1 MDVPLPNGVVVKD
14 VPEGT
19 TKAQLL
25 EIAIRNNLI
34 TKEEAAQATAPR
46 ASTSVFEP
54 AVPYSGAAETV
65 RAGFQG
71 LTLGSFDEIEAALR
85 TGSISSPQYQ
95 KLRNELRAQQEQ
107 FGQDYP
113 NVKTPIEFAGGMA
126 LPLGFLQKAKQAST
140 GTQSAL
146 AGEKLLLDK
155 FGGQIGR
162 GAAVGAATGAASGY
176 GYATKDVGEETVKGS
191 MFGGVLGGTVPV
203 AIKGAGSLIRNV
215 LNASGVGDQPAAA
228 SRILANYLQKDNL
241 TPNEAMAA
249 LDELRRIGVPN
260 ATIADLGENLRG
272 LAYNAYAVS
281 SKAKTGT
288 QNFLESRLIDQKND
302 VVTALANKAGLDVN
316 ANGYERLNSLI
327 EDQALKAKTAYPA
340 AYSKDVYAKDFRK
353 YMDRDLFKNAY
364 KEAVKRADARGETL
378 PPLDALLSDR
388 RVPTDVMH
396 QLKIGLDRIVEKETD
411 AITGKV
417 TGYGNDVSKAR
428 KEFNDLLK
436 TKNDAYRKANLEYAD
451 SEKIQDAFQ
460 MGQKYQKL
468 DPKEAAAKIKAFN
481 PAEKESFRMGM
492 MADINNRAGDFK
504 GGDFTRQVFKSDN
517 QKGLVRLAF
526 ENQSKYNEFSQFIKA
541 IDEQGKTAKK
551 VIGGSPTAERLAT
564 QQNAGEIAQIAQN
577 AATGDV
583 LGTIKATAGA
593 LFGRSKGISSETSEA
608 LQRRLFSTNAKEQR
622 AILDELQKRTQ
633 TRPVGLLSGSAILGT
648 STGIL
653 GD

>member
-1 MDVPLPNGVVVKD
+1 MAKNAWEDAPVV
-14 VPEGT
+14 
-19 TKAQLL
+19 Q
-25 EIAIRNNLI
+25 
-34 TKEEAAQATAPR
+34 EEAPQV
-46 ASTSVFEP
+46 STSVFQP
-54 AVPYSGAAETV
+54 SVPYSGAAEAG
-65 RAGFQG
+65 RAVAQGASFGFA
-71 LTLGSFDEIEAALR
+71 DEIEAAFR
-85 TGSISSPQYQ
+85 TGRISGPQYE
-95 KLRNELRAQQEQ
+95 KLRNELRAQQGQ

-113 NVKTPIEFAGGMA
+113 NVKTPLELAGGMIV
-126 LPLGFLQKAKQAST
+126 PVGGFQAAKRAET
-140 GTQSAL
+140 GTQSML

-162 GAAVGAATGAASGY
+162 GATVGAATGALSGA
-176 GYATKDVGEETVKGS
+176 GYATKDTGEEAVKGS
-191 MFGGVLGGTVPV
+191 IFGGVLGSAVPLT
-203 AIKGAGSLIRNV
+203 IKGAGSVIRNV

-228 SRILANYLQKDNL
+228 SRMLANYLKKDNL

-260 ATIADLGENLRG
+260 ATLADLGENLRG

-302 VVTALANKAGLDVN
+302 VVTALANKAGLDIN
-316 ANGYERLNSLI
+316 TNGYERLNKLI
-327 EDQALKAKTAYPA
+327 EDQGLAAKTAYPA

-353 YMDRDLFKNAY
+353 FMDRDLFKNAY

-378 PPLDALLSDR
+378 PPLDVLLSDR

-451 SEKIQDAFQ
+451 SERIQDAFQ

-468 DPKEAAAKIKAFN
+468 DPKEAVAKIKAFN

-492 MADINNRAGDFK
+492 MADINNRLGDFK
-504 GGDFTRQVFKSDN
+504 GGDFTRQIFKSDN
-517 QKGLVRLAF
+517 QKALARLAF
-526 ENQSKYNEFSQFIKA
+526 EDQAKYNDFSQFVKA
-541 IDEQGKTAKK
+541 MDEQSKTAKA
-551 VIGGSPTAERLAT
+551 VIGGSQTAPRLAS

-577 AATGDV
+577 AASGNL
-583 LGTIKATAGA
+583 LGTTKALAGA
-593 LFGRSKGISSETSEA
+593 LFSRAKGISSESSEA
-608 LQRRLFSTNAKEQR
+608 LQKRLFTSNPDEQR
-622 AILDELQKRTQ
+622 AILKELQTRTQ
-633 TRPVGLLSGSAILGT
+633 RRPVGLLSGAAATGT
-648 STGIL
+648 ATGIL

>member
-1 MDVPLPNGVVVKD
+1 MADKFIGVPV
-14 VPEGT
+14 
-19 TKAQLL
+19 
-25 EIAIRNNLI
+25 
-34 TKEEAAQATAPR
+34 EEPR

-54 AVPYSGAAETV
+54 AVPYSGAIETV
-65 RAGFQG
+65 RSAAQG
-71 LTLGSFDEIEAALR
+71 LTLGSADEIEAAFR

-107 FGQDYP
+107 FGEDYP
-113 NVKTPIEFAGGMA
+113 NVKTPIELAGGML
-126 LPLGFLQKAKQAST
+126 LPFGLLQKAKQTST

-146 AGEKLLLDK
+146 AGEKLLFDK

-162 GAAVGAATGAASGY
+162 GAAVGTATGAASGY

-191 MFGGVLGGTVPV
+191 IFGGVLGGTVPV
-203 AIKGAGSLIRNV
+203 ALKGAGTVIRNV

-241 TPNEAMAA
+241 TPNEAMAV

-302 VVTALANKAGLDVN
+302 VVTALANKAGLDIN

-353 YMDRDLFKNAY
+353 FMDRDLFKNAY

-526 ENQSKYNEFSQFIKA
+526 ENQAKYNDFSQFIKA
-541 IDEQGKTAKK
+541 MDQQSKTAKK

-564 QQNAGEIAQIAQN
+564 QQDAGQIAQIAQN

-593 LFGRSKGISSETSEA
+593 LFGKAKGISSETSEA
-608 LQRRLFSTNAKEQR
+608 LQKRLFSTSQQEQR
-622 AILDELQKRTQ
+622 AILAELQKRTQ
-633 TRPVGLLSGSAILGT
+633 SRPVGLLSGSAIVGT

>member
-1 MDVPLPNGVVVKD
+1 MAKNAWEDAPVV
-14 VPEGT
+14 
-19 TKAQLL
+19 Q
-25 EIAIRNNLI
+25 
-34 TKEEAAQATAPR
+34 EEAPQV
-46 ASTSVFEP
+46 STSVFQP
-54 AVPYSGAAETV
+54 SVPYSGAAEAG
-65 RAGFQG
+65 RAVAQGASFGFA
-71 LTLGSFDEIEAALR
+71 DEIEAAFR
-85 TGSISSPQYQ
+85 TGRISGPQYE
-95 KLRNELRAQQEQ
+95 KLRNELRAQQGQ

-113 NVKTPIEFAGGMA
+113 NVKTPLELAGG
-126 LPLGFLQKAKQAST
+126 LIVPFGSLQAANRLKT
-140 GTQSAL
+140 GTQAML
-146 AGEKLLLDK
+146 AGERL
-155 FGGQIGR
+155 GGQIAR
-162 GAAVGAATGAASGY
+162 GTAVGAATGALSGA
-176 GYATKDVGEETVKGS
+176 GYATKDTGEEAVKGS
-191 MFGGVLGGTVPV
+191 IFGGALGGTVPV
-203 AIKGAGSLIRNV
+203 ALKGAGGVIRNV
-215 LNASGVGDQPAAA
+215 LNASGIGDQQVA
-228 SRILANYLQKDNL
+228 SSKILANYLQKDNL
-241 TPNEAMAA
+241 TPNEAMSA

-272 LAYNAYAVS
+272 LAYSAYAVP

-526 ENQSKYNEFSQFIKA
+526 EDQSKYNEFSQFIKA

-577 AATGDV
+577 AARGDL
-583 LGTIKATAGA
+583 LGTTRA
-593 LFGRSKGISSETSEA
+593 LASTLFSRAKGISSESSEA
-608 LQRRLFSTNAKEQR
+608 LQKRLFTSNPDEQR
-622 AILDELQKRTQ
+622 AILQELQTRTQ
-633 TRPVGLLSGSAILGT
+633 RRPVGLLSGAAATGT
-648 STGIL
+648 ATGIL

>member
-1 MDVPLPNGVVVKD
+1 MDVTLPNGTVVKD

-34 TKEEAAQATAPR
+34 TKEEAAQATAPK

-54 AVPYSGAAETV
+54 AVPYSGAAETI

-71 LTLGSFDEIEAALR
+71 LTLGSADEIEAAFR

-113 NVKTPIEFAGGMA
+113 NVKTPVELAGGMA

-140 GTQSAL
+140 GTQSML
-146 AGEKLLLDK
+146 AGERL
-155 FGGQIGR
+155 GGQIAR
-162 GAAVGAATGAASGY
+162 GTAVGTATGAASGY

-191 MFGGVLGGTVPV
+191 IFGGALGATVPV
-203 AIKGAGSLIRNV
+203 AIKGAGTVIRNV

-241 TPNEAMAA
+241 TPNEAMAV

-302 VVTALANKAGLDVN
+302 VVTALANKAGLDIN

-353 YMDRDLFKNAY
+353 FMDRDLFKNAY

-526 ENQSKYNEFSQFIKA
+526 EDQAKYNDFSQFIKA
-541 IDEQGKTAKK
+541 MDQQSKTAKK
-551 VIGGSPTAERLAT
+551 VIGGSETAPRLAS
-564 QQNAGEIAQIAQN
+564 QENANEIAQIAQN
-577 AATGDV
+577 AARGDA
-583 LGTIKATAGA
+583 LGILRATAGA
-593 LFGRSKGISSETSEA
+593 LYGRSKGISSETSEA
-608 LQRRLFSTNAKEQR
+608 LQKRLFSTSQQEQR
-622 AILDELQKRTQ
+622 AILAELQKRTQ
-633 TRPVGLLSGSAILGT
+633 NRPVGLLSGSAIVGT

>member
-1 MDVPLPNGVVVKD
+1 MADKFIGVPV
-14 VPEGT
+14 
-19 TKAQLL
+19 
-25 EIAIRNNLI
+25 
-34 TKEEAAQATAPR
+34 EEPR

-54 AVPYSGAAETV
+54 AVPYSGAIETV
-65 RAGFQG
+65 RSAAQG
-71 LTLGSFDEIEAALR
+71 LTLGSADEIEAAFR

-107 FGQDYP
+107 FGEDYP
-113 NVKTPIEFAGGMA
+113 NVKTPIELAGGML
-126 LPLGFLQKAKQAST
+126 LPFGFLQKAKQAST
-140 GTQSAL
+140 ARQSAL

-162 GAAVGAATGAASGY
+162 GAAVGTATGAASGY

-191 MFGGVLGGTVPV
+191 IFGGALGATVPV
-203 AIKGAGSLIRNV
+203 AIKGAGTVIRNV

-241 TPNEAMAA
+241 TPNEAMAV

-260 ATIADLGENLRG
+260 ATIADLGDNLRG

-302 VVTALANKAGLDVN
+302 VVKALADKAGLDINV
-316 ANGYERLNSLI
+316 NGYERLNKLI
-327 EDQALKAKTAYPA
+327 EDQSAAAKKAYPA
-340 AYSKDVYAKDFRK
+340 AYSKEVYAKDFRQF
-353 YMDRDLFKNAY
+353 MDRDVFKKAY
-364 KEAVKRADARGETL
+364 KEAVDRADVRGETL
-378 PPLDALLSDR
+378 PALDVLLSDR

-396 QLKIGLDRIVEKETD
+396 QIKIGLDRVIEKETD
-411 AITGKV
+411 AVTGKV
-417 TGYGNDVSKAR
+417 TGYGRDVIQVKND
-428 KEFNDLLK
+428 FNKLL
-436 TKNDAYRKANLEYAD
+436 TQKNDAYKIANEKFAD
-451 SEKIQDAFQ
+451 SAKIQDAFQ

-468 DPKEAAAKIKAFN
+468 DVKEAAAKIKAFN
-481 PAEKESFRMGM
+481 PAQKESFRMGM

-517 QKGLVRLAF
+517 QKGLARLAF
-526 ENQSKYNEFSQFIKA
+526 EDQNKYNEFSQFIKA

-564 QQNAGEIAQIAQN
+564 QQDAGQIAQIAQN

-593 LFGRSKGISSETSEA
+593 LFGKAKGISSETSEA
-608 LQRRLFSTNAKEQR
+608 LQKRLFSTNPDEQR
-622 AILDELQKRTQ
+622 AIMAELQKRTQ
-633 TRPVGLLSGSAILGT
+633 RRPVGLLSGAAATGT
-648 STGIL
+648 ATGIL

>member
-34 TKEEAAQATAPR
+34 TKEEAAQTTTPKV
-46 ASTSVFEP
+46 STSVFEP

-71 LTLGSFDEIEAALR
+71 LTLGSADEIEAAFR
-85 TGSISSPQYQ
+85 TGRISGPEYE
-95 KLRNELRAQQEQ
+95 KLRDQLRAQQGQ

-113 NVKTPIEFAGGMA
+113 NVKTPIELAGGMA

-140 GTQSAL
+140 GTQSML
-146 AGEKLLLDK
+146 AGERL
-155 FGGQIGR
+155 GGQIAR
-162 GAAVGAATGAASGY
+162 GTAIGAGTGAVSGY
-176 GYATKDVGEETVKGS
+176 GYSTQDAGEETLKGS
-191 MFGGVLGGTVPV
+191 IYGGALGGTVPV
-203 AIKGAGSLIRNV
+203 ALKGAGILISNV
-215 LNASGVGDQPAAA
+215 LSASGVGNQLLAG
-228 SRILANYLQKDNL
+228 SRILSNYLQKDNL

-272 LAYNAYAVS
+272 LAYSAYAVP

-288 QNFLESRLIDQKND
+288 QNFLESRIIDQKND
-302 VVTALANKAGLDVN
+302 VVKALADKAGLDIN
-316 ANGYERLNSLI
+316 ANGYERLNKLI
-327 EDQALKAKTAYPA
+327 EDQSLAAKKAYPA
-340 AYSKDVYAKDFRK
+340 AYSKDVYAKDFRQF
-353 YMDRDLFKNAY
+353 MDRNVFKKAY
-364 KEAVKRADARGETL
+364 KEAADRADVRGETL
-378 PPLDALLSDR
+378 PPLDVLLSDR

-396 QLKIGLDRIVEKETD
+396 QLKIGLDRVIEKETD
-411 AITGKV
+411 AVTGKV
-417 TGYGNDVSKAR
+417 TGYGSDVIKV
-428 KEFNDLLK
+428 KNEFNDLLK
-436 TKNDAYRKANLEYAD
+436 QKNPIYAKANAEFAD
-451 SEKIQDAFQ
+451 SARVQNAFQ

-468 DPKEAAAKIKAFN
+468 DVKEAAAEIKKFN
-481 PAEKESFRMGM
+481 PAEKEAFRMGM
-492 MADINNRAGDFK
+492 MADINNRLGDFK
-504 GGDFTRQVFKSDN
+504 GGDFTRQIFKSDN
-517 QKGLVRLAF
+517 QKALANLAF
-526 ENQSKYNEFSQFIKA
+526 ENQGKYKEFSQFIKA

-564 QQNAGEIAQIAQN
+564 QENAGEIAQIAQN
-577 AATGDV
+577 AARGDL
-583 LGTIKATAGA
+583 LGTTKALAGA
-593 LFGRSKGISSETSEA
+593 LYGRSKGISSETSEA
-608 LQRRLFSTNAKEQR
+608 LQKRLFSTNPKEQR
-622 AILDELQKRTQ
+622 AILNELQTRSQ

>member
-1 MDVPLPNGVVVKD
+1 MADKFIGVPV
-14 VPEGT
+14 
-19 TKAQLL
+19 
-25 EIAIRNNLI
+25 
-34 TKEEAAQATAPR
+34 EEPK

-85 TGSISSPQYQ
+85 TGRISGSEYE
-95 KLRNELRAQQEQ
+95 KLRDQLRAQQGQ

-140 GTQSAL
+140 GTQSML
-146 AGEKLLLDK
+146 AGERL
-155 FGGQIGR
+155 GGQIAR
-162 GAAVGAATGAASGY
+162 GTAVGATTGALSGA
-176 GYATKDVGEETVKGS
+176 GYATKDTGEEAVKGS
-191 MFGGVLGGTVPV
+191 IFGGALGGTVPV

-302 VVTALANKAGLDVN
+302 VVKALADKAGLDIN
-316 ANGYERLNSLI
+316 SNGYERLNKLI
-327 EDQALKAKTAYPA
+327 EEQSADAKKAYPA
-340 AYSKDVYAKDFRK
+340 AYSKDVYAKDFRQF
-353 YMDRDLFKNAY
+353 MDRDVFKKAY
-364 KEAVKRADARGETL
+364 KEAVDRADVRGETL
-378 PPLDALLSDR
+378 PPLDVLLSDR

-396 QLKIGLDRIVEKETD
+396 QIKIGLDRVIEKETD
-411 AITGKV
+411 AVTGKV
-417 TGYGNDVSKAR
+417 TGYGRDVIQVKND
-428 KEFNDLLK
+428 FNKLL
-436 TKNDAYRKANLEYAD
+436 TQKNDAYKIANEKFAD
-451 SEKIQDAFQ
+451 SAKIQDAFQ

-526 ENQSKYNEFSQFIKA
+526 EDQAKYNDFSQFIKA
-541 IDEQGKTAKK
+541 MDQQSKTAKK
-551 VIGGSPTAERLAT
+551 VIGGSETAPRLAS
-564 QQNAGEIAQIAQN
+564 QENANEIAQIAQN
-577 AATGDV
+577 AARGDA
-583 LGTIKATAGA
+583 LGILRATAGA
-593 LFGRSKGISSETSEA
+593 LYGRSKGISGETSQA
-608 LQRRLFSTNAKEQR
+608 LQQRLFSTNPDEQR
-622 AILDELQKRTQ
+622 AIMAELQKRTQ
-633 TRPVGLLSGSAILGT
+633 RRPVGLLSGSAIVGT

>member
-1 MDVPLPNGVVVKD
+1 
-14 VPEGT
+14 
-19 TKAQLL
+19 
-25 EIAIRNNLI
+25 
-34 TKEEAAQATAPR
+34 
-46 ASTSVFEP
+46 
-54 AVPYSGAAETV
+54 
-65 RAGFQG
+65 
-71 LTLGSFDEIEAALR
+71 
-85 TGSISSPQYQ
+85 
-95 KLRNELRAQQEQ
+95 
-107 FGQDYP
+107 
-113 NVKTPIEFAGGMA
+113 MA

-162 GAAVGAATGAASGY
+162 GAAVGTATGAASGY

-191 MFGGVLGGTVPV
+191 IFGGVLGGTVPV

-302 VVTALANKAGLDVN
+302 VVTALANKAGLDIN
-316 ANGYERLNSLI
+316 ANGYERLNKLI
-327 EDQALKAKTAYPA
+327 EDQGLAAKTAYPA

-353 YMDRDLFKNAY
+353 FMDRDLFKNAY

-526 ENQSKYNEFSQFIKA
+526 EDQAKYNDFSQFIKA
-541 IDEQGKTAKK
+541 MDQQSKTAKK
-551 VIGGSPTAERLAT
+551 VIGGSETAPRLAS
-564 QQNAGEIAQIAQN
+564 QENANEIAQIAQN
-577 AATGDV
+577 AARGDV

-608 LQRRLFSTNAKEQR
+608 LQQRLFSTNPDEQR
-622 AILDELQKRTQ
+622 AIMAELQKRTQ
-633 TRPVGLLSGSAILGT
+633 RRPVGLLSGSAIVGT

>member
-1 MDVPLPNGVVVKD
+1 MAKNAWEDAPVV
-14 VPEGT
+14 
-19 TKAQLL
+19 Q
-25 EIAIRNNLI
+25 
-34 TKEEAAQATAPR
+34 EEAPQV
-46 ASTSVFEP
+46 STSVFQP
-54 AVPYSGAAETV
+54 SVPYSGVAEAG
-65 RAGFQG
+65 RAVAQGASFGFA
-71 LTLGSFDEIEAALR
+71 DELEAALR
-85 TGSISSPQYQ
+85 TGRISGPEYE
-95 KLRNELRAQQEQ
+95 KLRNQLRAQQGQ

-113 NVKTPIEFAGGMA
+113 NVKTPLELAGGMLIPFGGYQA
-126 LPLGFLQKAKQAST
+126 AKRAET
-140 GTQSAL
+140 GTQAML
-146 AGEKLLLDK
+146 AGQGLR
-155 FGGQIGR
+155 GQIAR
-162 GAAVGAATGAASGY
+162 GTAVGATTGALSGA
-176 GYATKDVGEETVKGS
+176 GYATQDTGEEAVKGS
-191 MFGGVLGGTVPV
+191 IFGGVLDGTVPV
-203 AIKGAGSLIRNV
+203 ALKGAGTVIRNV
-215 LNASGVGDQPAAA
+215 LNASGVGDQQVAA
-228 SRILANYLQKDNL
+228 SKMLANYLQKDNL

-260 ATIADLGENLRG
+260 ATLADLGENLRG
-272 LAYNAYAVS
+272 LAYNAYAIP

-302 VVTALANKAGLDVN
+302 VVTALANKAGLDIN
-316 ANGYERLNSLI
+316 ANGYERLNKLI
-327 EDQALKAKTAYPA
+327 EDQGLAAKTAYPA

-353 YMDRDLFKNAY
+353 FMDRDLFKNAY

-378 PPLDALLSDR
+378 PPLDTLLSDR

-526 ENQSKYNEFSQFIKA
+526 EDQSKYNEFSQFIKA

-577 AATGDV
+577 AARGDL
-583 LGTIKATAGA
+583 LGTTRA
-593 LFGRSKGISSETSEA
+593 LASTLFSRAKGISSESSEA
-608 LQRRLFSTNAKEQR
+608 LQKRLFTSNPDEQR
-622 AILDELQKRTQ
+622 AILQELQTRTQ
-633 TRPVGLLSGSAILGT
+633 RRPVGLLSGAAATGT
-648 STGIL
+648 ATGIL

>member
-1 MDVPLPNGVVVKD
+1 MADKFIGVPV
-14 VPEGT
+14 
-19 TKAQLL
+19 
-25 EIAIRNNLI
+25 
-34 TKEEAAQATAPR
+34 EEPR

-54 AVPYSGAAETV
+54 AVPYSGAIETV
-65 RAGFQG
+65 RSAAQG
-71 LTLGSFDEIEAALR
+71 LTLGSADEIEAAFR

-107 FGQDYP
+107 FGEDYP
-113 NVKTPIEFAGGMA
+113 NVKTPIELAGGML
-126 LPLGFLQKAKQAST
+126 LPFGLLQKAKQTST

-146 AGEKLLLDK
+146 AGEKLLFDK

-162 GAAVGAATGAASGY
+162 GAAVGTATGAASGY

-191 MFGGVLGGTVPV
+191 IFGGVLGGTVPV
-203 AIKGAGSLIRNV
+203 ALKGAGTVIRNV

-249 LDELRRIGVPN
+249 LDELRRLGVPN

-302 VVTALANKAGLDVN
+302 VVTALANKAGLDIN

-353 YMDRDLFKNAY
+353 FMDRDLFKNAY

-526 ENQSKYNEFSQFIKA
+526 EDQAKYNDFSQFIKA
-541 IDEQGKTAKK
+541 MDQQSKTAKK

-564 QQNAGEIAQIAQN
+564 QQDAGQIAQIAQN

-593 LFGRSKGISSETSEA
+593 LFGKAKGISSETSEA
-608 LQRRLFSTNAKEQR
+608 LQKRLFSTSQQEQR
-622 AILDELQKRTQ
+622 AILAELQKRTQ
-633 TRPVGLLSGSAILGT
+633 SRPVGLLSGSAIVGT

>member
-34 TKEEAAQATAPR
+34 TKEEAAQATAPKV
-46 ASTSVFEP
+46 STSVFEP
-54 AVPYSGAAETV
+54 AVPYSGVAETV

-85 TGSISSPQYQ
+85 TGRISGPQYE

-191 MFGGVLGGTVPV
+191 IFGGVLGGTVPV

-272 LAYNAYAVS
+272 LAYSAYAVP

-288 QNFLESRLIDQKND
+288 QNFLESRIIDQKND
-302 VVTALANKAGLDVN
+302 VVKALADKAGLDIN
-316 ANGYERLNSLI
+316 ANGYERLNQI
-327 EDQALKAKTAYPA
+327 IQDQSDAARKAYPA
-340 AYSKDVYAKDFRK
+340 AYSKEVYAKDFRQF
-353 YMDRDLFKNAY
+353 MDRNVFKNAY
-364 KEAVKRADARGETL
+364 NEAVALADVKGKKL
-378 PPLDALLSDR
+378 PPLDVLLSDR
-388 RVPTDVMH
+388 RVPTDVLH
-396 QLKIGLDRIVEKETD
+396 QLKIGLDRVIETH
-411 AITGKV
+411 TVNGKTDKYGQAV
-417 TGYGNDVSKAR
+417 TEVKN
-428 KEFNDLLK
+428 EFNKLLT
-436 TKNDAYRKANLEYAD
+436 TKNKLYGKANEEFAD
-451 SEKIQDAFQ
+451 SARIQKALE
-460 MGQKYQKL
+460 MGQDYQKL
-468 DPKEAAAKIKAFN
+468 DVRQAAAEIKKFN
-481 PAEKESFRMGM
+481 PAEKEAFRMGM
-492 MADINNRAGDFK
+492 MADINNRLGDFK

-517 QKGLVRLAF
+517 QKALANLAF
-526 ENQSKYNEFSQFIKA
+526 EDQAKYKEFSQFIKA

-564 QQNAGEIAQIAQN
+564 QQDAGQIAQIAQN

-583 LGTIKATAGA
+583 LGTIRATAGA
-593 LFGRSKGISSETSEA
+593 LYGKAKGISGETSEA
-608 LQRRLFSTNAKEQR
+608 LQQRLFSTNAKEQQ
-622 AILDELQKRTQ
+622 AILAELQKRTQ
-633 TRPVGLLSGSAILGT
+633 RRPVGLLSGSAAIGT
-648 STGIL
+648 SLGML

>member
-1 MDVPLPNGVVVKD
+1 MAKNAWEDAPVVQD
-14 VPEGT
+14 
-19 TKAQLL
+19 
-25 EIAIRNNLI
+25 
-34 TKEEAAQATAPR
+34 EAPQV
-46 ASTSVFEP
+46 STSVFQP
-54 AVPYSGAAETV
+54 SVPYSGVEEAG
-65 RAGFQG
+65 RAVAQGATFGFA
-71 LTLGSFDEIEAALR
+71 DELEAALR
-85 TGSISSPQYQ
+85 TGKISGPDYER
-95 KLRNELRAQQEQ
+95 LRNQLRAQQGQ

-113 NVKTPIEFAGGMA
+113 NVKTPLELAGG
-126 LPLGFLQKAKQAST
+126 LIVPFGSLQAANRLKT
-140 GTQSAL
+140 GTQSML
-146 AGEKLLLDK
+146 AGERL
-155 FGGQIGR
+155 GGQIAR
-162 GAAVGAATGAASGY
+162 GTAVGAATGALSGA
-176 GYATKDVGEETVKGS
+176 GYATQDTTGEAVKGS
-191 MFGGVLGGTVPV
+191 IFGGALGGTVPV
-203 AIKGAGSLIRNV
+203 AIKGAGTVIRNV
-215 LNASGVGDQPAAA
+215 LNASGIGDQQAA
-228 SRILANYLQKDNL
+228 SSKILANYLQKDNL

-272 LAYNAYAVS
+272 LANSAYSVP

-302 VVTALANKAGLDVN
+302 VVTALANKAGLDIN
-316 ANGYERLNSLI
+316 ANGYERLNKLI
-327 EDQALKAKTAYPA
+327 EDQGLAAKKAYPA
-340 AYSKDVYAKDFRK
+340 AYSKDVFAKDFRK
-353 YMDRDLFKNAY
+353 FMDRDLFKNAY

-428 KEFNDLLK
+428 KEFNDLIK

-451 SEKIQDAFQ
+451 SERIQDAFQ

-526 ENQSKYNEFSQFIKA
+526 EDQSKYNEFSQFIKA

-577 AATGDV
+577 AARGDL
-583 LGTIKATAGA
+583 LGTTRA
-593 LFGRSKGISSETSEA
+593 LASTLFSRAKGISSESSEA
-608 LQRRLFSTNAKEQR
+608 LQKRLFTSNPDEQR
-622 AILDELQKRTQ
+622 AILQELQTRTQ
-633 TRPVGLLSGSAILGT
+633 RRPVGLLSGAAATGT
-648 STGIL
+648 ATGIL

>member
-1 MDVPLPNGVVVKD
+1 MAKNAWEDAPLV
-14 VPEGT
+14 
-19 TKAQLL
+19 Q
-25 EIAIRNNLI
+25 
-34 TKEEAAQATAPR
+34 EEAPQV
-46 ASTSVFEP
+46 STSVFQP
-54 AVPYSGAAETV
+54 SVPYSGVAEAG
-65 RAGFQG
+65 RAVAQGATFGFA
-71 LTLGSFDEIEAALR
+71 DELEAALR
-85 TGSISSPQYQ
+85 TGRISGPEYE
-95 KLRNELRAQQEQ
+95 KLRNQLRAQQGQ

-113 NVKTPIEFAGGMA
+113 NVKTPLELAGGVIV
-126 LPLGFLQKAKQAST
+126 PVGGFQAAKRAET
-140 GTQSAL
+140 GTQTML
-146 AGEKLLLDK
+146 AGQGLR
-155 FGGQIGR
+155 GQMAR
-162 GAAVGAATGAASGY
+162 GAGVGAATGALSGA
-176 GYATKDVGEETVKGS
+176 GYATQDTGEEAVKGS
-191 MFGGVLGGTVPV
+191 IFGGVLGGTVPV
-203 AIKGAGSLIRNV
+203 AIKGAGTVIRNV
-215 LNASGVGDQPAAA
+215 LNASGVGDQQVAA
-228 SRILANYLQKDNL
+228 SKMLANYLQKDNL

-260 ATIADLGENLRG
+260 ATLADLGENLRG
-272 LAYNAYAVS
+272 LAYNAYAIP

-302 VVTALANKAGLDVN
+302 VVTALANKAGLDIN
-316 ANGYERLNSLI
+316 ANGYERLNKLI
-327 EDQALKAKTAYPA
+327 EDQGLAAKTAYPA

-353 YMDRDLFKNAY
+353 FMDRDLFKNAY

-451 SEKIQDAFQ
+451 SERIQDAFQ

-526 ENQSKYNEFSQFIKA
+526 EDQAKYNEFSQFIKA
-541 IDEQGKTAKK
+541 MDEQGKTAKA
-551 VIGGSPTAERLAT
+551 VIGGSQTAPRLAS

-577 AATGDV
+577 AARGDL
-583 LGTIKATAGA
+583 LGTTRA
-593 LFGRSKGISSETSEA
+593 LASTLFSRAKGISGETSEA
-608 LQRRLFSTNAKEQR
+608 LQKRLFTSNPDEQR
-622 AILDELQKRTQ
+622 AILQELQTRTQ
-633 TRPVGLLSGSAILGT
+633 RRPVGLLSGAAATGT
-648 STGIL
+648 ATGIL

>member
-34 TKEEAAQATAPR
+34 TKEEAAQATAPK

-85 TGSISSPQYQ
+85 TGSISSPQYE

-162 GAAVGAATGAASGY
+162 GTAVGAATGAASGY
-176 GYATKDVGEETVKGS
+176 GYATKDVGEETVKGTI
-191 MFGGVLGGTVPV
+191 FGGALGGTVPV
-203 AIKGAGSLIRNV
+203 VIKGAGSFIRNV
-215 LNASGVGDQPAAA
+215 LNASGIGDQPTAA

-260 ATIADLGENLRG
+260 ATLADLGDNLRS
-272 LAYNAYAVS
+272 LANSAYVVP

-288 QNFLESRLIDQKND
+288 QNFLEGRVIDQKND
-302 VVTALANKAGLDVN
+302 VVKALADKAGLDIN
-316 ANGYERLNSLI
+316 ANGYEKLNQLI
-327 EDQALKAKTAYPA
+327 QDQSDAARKAYPA
-340 AYSKDVYAKDFRK
+340 AYSKEVYAKDFRQF
-353 YMDRDLFKNAY
+353 MDRNVFKNAY
-364 KEAVKRADARGETL
+364 NEAVALADVKGQKL
-378 PPLDALLSDR
+378 PPLDVLLSDR
-388 RVPTDVMH
+388 RVPTDVLH
-396 QLKIGLDRIVEKETD
+396 QLKIGLDRVIETH
-411 AITGKV
+411 TVNGK
-417 TGYGNDVSKAR
+417 TDKYGQAVIAVKN
-428 KEFNDLLK
+428 EFNDLLK
-436 TKNDAYRKANLEYAD
+436 NKNKLYGKANEEFAD
-451 SEKIQDAFQ
+451 SARIQKALE
-460 MGQKYQKL
+460 MGQDYQKL
-468 DPKEAAAKIKAFN
+468 DVKQAAAELKKFN
-481 PAEKESFRMGM
+481 PAEKEAFRMGM
-492 MADINNRAGDFK
+492 MADINNRLGDFK
-504 GGDFTRQVFKSDN
+504 GGDFTRQIFKSDN
-517 QKGLVRLAF
+517 QKGLARLAF
-526 ENQSKYNEFSQFIKA
+526 EDQNKYNEFSQFIKA

-551 VIGGSPTAERLAT
+551 VIGGSPTAERLAA
-564 QQNAGEIAQIAQN
+564 QQNVGEMAQIAQN
-577 AATGDV
+577 AARGDV
-583 LGTIKATAGA
+583 VGTTLAGLKALAART
-593 LFGRSKGISSETSEA
+593 KGISGETSEA
-608 LQRRLFSTNAKEQR
+608 LQQRLFSTNPQEQR
-622 AILDELQKRTQ
+622 AILAELQKRTQ
-633 TRPVGLLSGSAILGT
+633 RRPVGMLSGSAILGT

>member
-1 MDVPLPNGVVVKD
+1 MAKNAWEDAPVVQD
-14 VPEGT
+14 
-19 TKAQLL
+19 
-25 EIAIRNNLI
+25 
-34 TKEEAAQATAPR
+34 EAPQV
-46 ASTSVFEP
+46 STSVFQP
-54 AVPYSGAAETV
+54 SVPYSGVAEAG
-65 RAGFQG
+65 RAVAQGATFGFA
-71 LTLGSFDEIEAALR
+71 DELEAALR
-85 TGSISSPQYQ
+85 TGRISGPDYER
-95 KLRNELRAQQEQ
+95 LRNQLRAQQGQ

-113 NVKTPIEFAGGMA
+113 NVKTPLELAGG
-126 LPLGFLQKAKQAST
+126 LIVPFGSLQAANRLKT
-140 GTQSAL
+140 GTQSML
-146 AGEKLLLDK
+146 AGERL
-155 FGGQIGR
+155 GGQIAR
-162 GAAVGAATGAASGY
+162 GTAVGAITGALSGA
-176 GYATKDVGEETVKGS
+176 GYATKDTGEEAVKGS
-191 MFGGVLGGTVPV
+191 IFGGALGGTVPV
-203 AIKGAGSLIRNV
+203 ALKGAGTVIRNV
-215 LNASGVGDQPAAA
+215 LNASGIGDQQAA
-228 SRILANYLQKDNL
+228 SSKILANYLQKDNL

-272 LAYNAYAVS
+272 LANSAYSVP

-302 VVTALANKAGLDVN
+302 VVTALANKAGLDIN
-316 ANGYERLNSLI
+316 ANGYERLNKLI
-327 EDQALKAKTAYPA
+327 EDQGLAAKKAYPA
-340 AYSKDVYAKDFRK
+340 AYSKDVFAKDFRK
-353 YMDRDLFKNAY
+353 FMDRDLFKNAY

-378 PPLDALLSDR
+378 PPLDVLLSDR

-396 QLKIGLDRIVEKETD
+396 QLKIGLDRIVEKETN
-411 AITGKV
+411 AITGEV
-417 TGYGNDVSKAR
+417 SGYGNDVSRAR
-428 KEFNDLLK
+428 KEFNDLIK

-451 SEKIQDAFQ
+451 SERIQDAFQ

-526 ENQSKYNEFSQFIKA
+526 EDQSKYNEFSQFIKA

-577 AATGDV
+577 AARGDL
-583 LGTIKATAGA
+583 LGTTRA
-593 LFGRSKGISSETSEA
+593 LASTLFSRAKGISSESSEA
-608 LQRRLFSTNAKEQR
+608 LQKRLFTSNPDEQR
-622 AILDELQKRTQ
+622 AILQELQIRTQ
-633 TRPVGLLSGSAILGT
+633 RRPVGLLSGAAAT
-648 STGIL
+648 ATATGIL